1 MKVTMLQNH
10 HFYLLLPLIQPFS
23 KMRDIFNRATSEARS
38 KAVPLILVCSRCGF
52 RKQNKK
58 IGKKTAGKACPYHYS
73 AFKAYFQFHLLCK
86 AFSQWFLYM
95 PIPTLEELLTLSF
108 VWGWSE
114 VYWSSRRPLHLWCPA
129 LTSDYFQEQ
138 SCLKGF
144 SLPELSHAVLGSSL
158 KPQLCVF
165 TSA

>member
-1 MKVTMLQNH
+1 MTMLQNH
-10 HFYLLLPLIQPFS
+10 RFYLLLPLIQTFS
-23 KMRDIFNRATSEARS
+23 KMRDIFNRVTSEARS
-38 KAVPLILVCSRCGF
+38 KAAPLILVCSRYDF

-58 IGKKTAGKACPYHYS
+58 QTKKTAVKSCPYHYS

-86 AFSQWFLYM
+86 AFSQRFLYM

-114 VYWSSRRPLHLWCPA
+114 VYWSSGRPLHLWCPA

-144 SLPELSHAVLGSSL
+144 SLPELPHVVLGSSL

-165 TSA
+165 TCA